1 LINKTLKFIVG
12 SYDNNSKKMSNHAGY
27 LIYTKVLITPKS
39 AKLVF
44 ILKITNFFEKKH
56 KKIQNRASK
65 NPSPN

>member
-1 LINKTLKFIVG
+1 
-12 SYDNNSKKMSNHAGY
+12 MSNLAGY

-65 NPSPN
+65 NPLPN